1 MSTVRIRQKLHNYL
15 EIVGDKKVKAM
26 YALFEEEIEQ
36 AGIEYT
42 DEFKEELNKRYDY
55 YKNGAKM
62 ITAEEANARIEK
74 IIQKG

>member
-1 MSTVRIRQKLHNYL
+1 
-15 EIVGDKKVKAM
+15 M
-26 YALFEEEIEQ
+26 YALFEERIEQ

-55 YKNGAKM
+55 YKSGGKM